1 MNAFEV
7 LGLKSGADRQTVHQA
22 YRALVK
28 TCHPDLFE
36 DPEQRKLAQQKL
48 IELNRAYEEAY
59 KLAGDVPTGP
69 VYHTVPLDQA
79 LAIAEKLIDQQRFET
94 ALLQLGRA
102 EFKDDRWFFVEGKI
116 MLGMKQYATAHQAFR
131 EAVRL
136 NPECREYRSFALD
149 AALLVK
155 KHQKL
160 PYRMVDWA
168 EKTFFSRK
176 KKI

>member
-59 KLAGDVPTGP
+59 K
-69 VYHTVPLDQA
+69 QA
-79 LAIAEKLIDQQRFET
+79 ACPRVA
-94 ALLQLGRA
+94 
-102 EFKDDRWFFVEGKI
+102 
-116 MLGMKQYATAHQAFR
+116 
-131 EAVRL
+131 
-136 NPECREYRSFALD
+136 
-149 AALLVK
+149 
-155 KHQKL
+155 
-160 PYRMVDWA
+160 
-168 EKTFFSRK
+168 
-176 KKI
+176 